1 MSTSSSTI
9 VEADYAFGWIAQ
21 VGHDET
27 KPGKKLPLIHSSL
40 ATLRGKRLFPK
51 SSSGAL
57 PSET

>member
-27 KPGKKLPLIHSSL
+27 KPGKKLPLMPLQPGYSQGKALIPEIIERCPSL
-40 ATLRGKRLFPK
+40 
-51 SSSGAL
+51 
-57 PSET
+57 

>member
-27 KPGKKLPLIHSSL
+27 NPGKQLPLMPLQPGYYSQGKALIPEIIERCPSL
-40 ATLRGKRLFPK
+40 
-51 SSSGAL
+51 
-57 PSET
+57 